1 MTRKLAEQ
9 KTLQRLEAELASL
22 RSHHLYRYPEV
33 GSGFQFSS
41 NDYLGFS
48 RHPAMTVA
56 VRSAVEAS
64 ERLASTGSRLL
75 SGHVGA
81 WEKLEEG
88 FSEYLGVEAAL
99 FFNSGYA
106 ANTGLLTAL
115 ARKQDT
121 VFSDAANHAS
131 LIDGIRL
138 AGCRKIIFP
147 HLDLDFLEDALR
159 RNDNRDGERF
169 IVVESIFSMDGDCAP
184 IDALTG
190 LAQRYD
196 AGLIVD
202 EAHATGVVGPE
213 GRGLIAASGRS
224 DSIIA
229 SIHTCGKAL
238 AASGA
243 FVAGSRTLTEYL
255 TNHARPFI
263 YTTGLPP
270 YMAAQVAAGIKLG
283 ASAQDERARLS
294 AMSERLREGLTSAG
308 FDTGKSNT
316 QIVPVLLGT
325 NEKALDTAQGM
336 RDAGFEVRAIRT
348 PTVPEGTAR
357 LRLSLTADLPPDAID
372 GLVDA
377 MTRCR
382 PKRDQSR

>member
-1 MTRKLAEQ
+1 MTRKLAEG

-22 RSHHLYRYPEV
+22 RSNYLYRHPAI

-41 NDYLGFS
+41 NDYLGLS
-48 RHPAMTVA
+48 RHPAMA
-56 VRSAVEAS
+56 AAIHAAVEAS
-64 ERLASTGSRLL
+64 DRVASTGSRLL

-81 WEKLEEG
+81 WALLEEG
-88 FSEYLGVEAAL
+88 FSDYLDVEAAL

-106 ANTGLLTAL
+106 ANTGLLTAI

-138 AGCRKIIFP
+138 SGCRKVIFP
-147 HLDLDFLEDALR
+147 HLDLNFLEDALR
-159 RNDNRDGERF
+159 SRDNREGERL

-184 IDALTG
+184 IEELVT
-190 LAQRYD
+190 LAEKYD

-224 DSIIA
+224 EAIIA
-229 SIHTCGKAL
+229 SVHTCGKAL

-243 FVAGSRTLTEYL
+243 FVAGSRTLKEYL

-263 YTTGLPP
+263 YTTVLPP
-270 YMAAQVAAGIKLG
+270 YMAAQVGAGIKLA
-283 ASAQDERARLS
+283 ASAEDERARLG
-294 AMSERLREGLTSAG
+294 AMSERLREGLTKAG
-308 FDTGKSNT
+308 FDTGQSST
-316 QIVPVLLGT
+316 QIVPVLLGS
-325 NEKALDTAQGM
+325 NERALGIAQGL
-336 RDAGFEVRAIRT
+336 RDEGFEVRAIRT

-357 LRLSLTADLPPDAID
+357 LRLSLTADLPPDAVD

-377 MTRCR
+377 MSRCR
-382 PKRDQSR
+382 SESDRSR

>member
-1 MTRKLAEQ
+1 MTRKLAER
-9 KTLQRLEAELASL
+9 KTLHRLEAELTSL

-33 GSGFQFSS
+33 GSGFGFSS
-41 NDYLGFS
+41 NDYLGLS
-48 RHPAMTVA
+48 HHPAMAAA
-56 VRSAVEAS
+56 VHSAVEAS
-64 ERLASTGSRLL
+64 DRVASTGSRLL

-88 FSEYLGVEAAL
+88 FSDYLGVETAL

-106 ANTGLLTAL
+106 ANTGLLTAIV
-115 ARKQDT
+115 RTEDT

-138 AGCRKIIFP
+138 AGCRKVIFP

-159 RNDNRDGERF
+159 NNDSRDGERF
-169 IVVESIFSMDGDCAP
+169 IVVESIFSMDGDCTP
-184 IDALTG
+184 IDELVV
-190 LAQRYD
+190 LAEKYD

-202 EAHATGVVGPE
+202 EAHATGVVGPQ

-224 DSIIA
+224 DAIIA

-243 FVAGSRTLTEYL
+243 FVAGSRTLKEYL

-270 YMAAQVAAGIKLG
+270 YMAAQVGAGIKLG
-283 ASAQDERARLS
+283 ASAEDARACLS
-294 AMSERLREGLTSAG
+294 AISERLREGLANAG
-308 FDTGKSNT
+308 FDTGRSNT

-325 NEKALDTAQGM
+325 NERALDTAQKM
-336 RDAGFEVRAIRT
+336 RNEGFEVRAIRT

-357 LRLSLTADLPPDAID
+357 LRLSLTADLPPSTID

-382 PKRDQSR
+382 RDRDRSR